1 MDEFTNPLRIMKLVS
16 GETIVAVLEDV
27 TENDYIVINPMQME
41 MTVNS
46 YNRPAIIAQ
55 EWVVSQ
61 TNIFKISKS
70 HVIVSSVPSEMMQ
83 GYYASSLMKLTNSE
97 NKVMKES
104 EFDDYE
110 EIEDEYDEFID
121 EMKKIEPEKTFH

>member
-1 MDEFTNPLRIMKLVS
+1 MKLVS

>member
-27 TENDYIVINPMQME
+27 TENDYIVVNPMQME

-46 YNRPAIIAQ
+46 YNQPAMIAQ

-83 GYYASSLMKLTNSE
+83 GYYASSLMKLNNSE

-110 EIEDEYDEFID
+110 EVEDEYDEFID
-121 EMKKIEPEKTFH
+121 EMATELEKTFH

>member
-27 TENDYIVINPMQME
+27 TENDYIVVNPMQME

-46 YNRPAIIAQ
+46 YNQPAMIAQ

-83 GYYASSLMKLTNSE
+83 GYYASSLMKLNNSE

-110 EIEDEYDEFID
+110 EVEDEYDEFID
-121 EMKKIEPEKTFH
+121 EMSTELEKTFH

>member
-1 MDEFTNPLRIMKLVS
+1 MDEFTNPLRIMKLIS

-27 TENDYIVINPMQME
+27 TENDYIVVNPMQME

-46 YNRPAIIAQ
+46 YNQPAMIAQ

-83 GYYASSLMKLTNSE
+83 GYYASSLMKLNNSE

-110 EIEDEYDEFID
+110 EVEDEYDEFID
-121 EMKKIEPEKTFH
+121 EMSTELEKTFH

>member
-1 MDEFTNPLRIMKLVS
+1 MDEFTNPLRIMKLIS

-27 TENDYIVINPMQME
+27 TENDYIVVNPMQME

-46 YNRPAIIAQ
+46 YNQPAMIAQ

-83 GYYASSLMKLTNSE
+83 GYYASSLMKLNNSE

-110 EIEDEYDEFID
+110 EVEDEYDEFID
-121 EMKKIEPEKTFH
+121 EMTTELEKTFH

>member
-1 MDEFTNPLRIMKLVS
+1 MDEFTNPLRIMKLIS
-16 GETIVAVLEDV
+16 GETIVAILEDV
-27 TENDYIVINPMQME
+27 TENDYIVVNPMQME

-46 YNRPAIIAQ
+46 YNQPAMIAQ

-83 GYYASSLMKLTNSE
+83 GYYASSLMKLKNSE
-97 NKVMKES
+97 SKVMKES

-110 EIEDEYDEFID
+110 EVEDEYDEFID
-121 EMKKIEPEKTFH
+121 EMATELEKTFH